1 MFTVASIVSV
11 APVQP
16 YLFRNYQYPEPPPGY
31 NPGGYPF
38 RRMGSCKHGLWQ
50 SVRASS
56 AAPYYLEDY
65 AHENERCVYP
75 FIPTPHPPILN
86 LLSRLS
92 ALAELVRK
100 QVSQKSP
107 EGDLAKRS
115 F

>member
-1 MFTVASIVSV
+1 VGSLHHQVFTVASIVSV

-31 NPGGYPF
+31 NPGGYHF

-65 AHENERCVYP
+65 AHENERCEPQSNPYR
-75 FIPTPHPPILN
+75 HPN
-86 LLSRLS
+86 LS
-92 ALAELVRK
+92 AGRRTCL
-100 QVSQKSP
+100 SQLPGGS
-107 EGDLAKRS
+107 A
-115 F
+115 

>member
-16 YLFRNYQYPEPPPGY
+16 YLFRNYQYPEPPTGY
-31 NPGGYPF
+31 NPGGYHF

-65 AHENERCVYP
+65 GTKP
-75 FIPTPHPPILN
+75 
-86 LLSRLS
+86 
-92 ALAELVRK
+92 
-100 QVSQKSP
+100 
-107 EGDLAKRS
+107 
-115 F
+115 